1 VSGRQEGLA
10 AAMAA
15 AYPDPRG
22 SMARQI
28 ASGLAE
34 ARALFYLMA
43 ACGVLF
49 VASVPNALRAARGL
63 DADEPVS
70 AALGAHLFGYLFLAP
85 VLLYVSALLVHW
97 IARGFGGR
105 GTALAT
111 RAAVFWSLLLAAPV
125 ALAIALV
132 GVVAEVAAGPAVL
145 PWVGVLSYAGLALW
159 LWIFAA
165 CLAEAERF
173 ENSGLVAAVIVAA
186 FGGVA
191 GLLAVL
197 AGGAI
202 ASL

>member
-1 VSGRQEGLA
+1 MAGRQGGLV

-43 ACGVLF
+43 GCGILF
-49 VASVPNALRAARGL
+49 VASVPNALRAAR
-63 DADEPVS
+63 DIEADEPVS

-85 VLLYVSALLVHW
+85 VLLYGAALVVHW
-97 IARGFGGR
+97 IASGFGGR
-105 GTALAT
+105 GTAL
-111 RAAVFWSLLLAAPV
+111 RARTAVFWSLLLAGPL

-145 PWVGVLSYAGLALW
+145 PWAEILSYAGFAFW
-159 LWIFAA
+159 LWILAA
-165 CLAEAERF
+165 CLAEAEGF
-173 ENSGLVAAVIVAA
+173 KSTGVVAAVVIAA
-186 FGGVA
+186 FGGTA
-191 GLLAVL
+191 GLLALL
-197 AGGAI
+197 AGGA
-202 ASL
+202 AA